1 MANIAL
7 VDDHALLRNGLAS
20 LVKTLGHSV
29 LLEAT
34 NGKDFIAKLNSSP
47 LPDLVLMDINMPEMD
62 GYETALWLKQ
72 NHPKVAVMA
81 LSMYDTEAAIIRM
94 MKCGAKGYI
103 LKDSEP
109 AELQD
114 ALDSLFT
121 KGYYYSDLVNV
132 RMIDVITNLDNNDNE
147 IKNLVQI
154 TDKETEFLKL
164 ICTELTYKE
173 IAEKMQLSPRT
184 IDNYRDNLFEKLNVK
199 TRIGL
204 AMFAVRNGVVQF

>member
-29 LLEAT
+29 LFEAT
-34 NGKDFIAKLNSSP
+34 NGKDFIAKLKNSL

-81 LSMYDTEAAIIRM
+81 LSMYDTEGAIIRM

-109 AELQD
+109 SEMQE
-114 ALDSLFT
+114 ALNSLFT

-132 RMIDVITNLDNNDNE
+132 RMIDVITNLDDNDNE
-147 IKNLVQI
+147 IKSLVQI
-154 TDKETEFLKL
+154 TDRETEFLKL

-173 IAEKMQLSPRT
+173 IADKMQLSHRT
-184 IDNYRDNLFEKLNVK
+184 IDNYRDSLFEKLNVK